1 MPRRKAIPHH
11 CFHQAR
17 DNEQIR
23 DHLPRAILGFFAT
36 TCTEAAARRV
46 GVVPGGWCSGLAW
59 AARPGRNSGTIRVKS
74 YFLRRLLLIPPT
86 LVGITLLVFV
96 ITRFVPGGPMERML
110 QEAAR
115 GAEQGGKRSSTTN
128 QAQGGLSEE
137 QLEEIEEQF
146 GLDQHV
152 LAAYGQWLGVLPR
165 EVRVSKGEFSERGDE
180 MIGGHIDPA
189 TTAEIVL
196 RGDGRLARVTRRGD
210 AVAGAVFAETGKPVA
225 GEGWKLRYETPQ
237 DRKDRYLRRNP
248 GAPGAPEYAPRAVI
262 YQTRFSGLLQGDM
275 GRSTVYND
283 PVHEMIFSRMPVA
296 VYFGLLTAVITYAVC
311 LPLGILKALKHRT
324 FIDSSTSV
332 LIFLGYSIPGF
343 ALGAILLVH
352 LGARMNLFPLFGLTS
367 PDFDQLGTLGK
378 IKDLAHHTVLPLL
391 CYLIGSFAVL
401 TMMTKNNLMDNL
413 AADYVRTA
421 VAKGASF
428 RRAVFG
434 HAFRNSMIPVA
445 TSLGDLVTVFI
456 GGSML
461 IETVFDIQ
469 GFGLLQYQS
478 VIARDV
484 PVIMGT
490 LAIAAFLMLL
500 GHVISDF
507 IVAMVDPR
515 IKFE

>member
-1 MPRRKAIPHH
+1 MRVRK
-11 CFHQAR
+11 
-17 DNEQIR
+17 
-23 DHLPRAILGFFAT
+23 
-36 TCTEAAARRV
+36 
-46 GVVPGGWCSGLAW
+46 PGSF
-59 AARPGRNSGTIRVKS
+59 PVKS

-86 LVGITLLVFV
+86 LLGITLLVFT
-96 ITRFVPGGPMERML
+96 ITRFVPGGPMDRML

-115 GAEQGGKRSSTTN
+115 GSEQGGKRTSSG

-146 GLDQHV
+146 GLNKPV
-152 LAAYGQWLGVLPR
+152 LVAYGQWLGVAPR
-165 EVRVSKGEFSERGDE
+165 EVRISKGEFSGRGDE
-180 MIGGHIDPA
+180 TIGGGIDPE
-189 TTAEIVL
+189 TTAEVVL
-196 RGDGRLARVTRRGD
+196 RGDGRVSRVKRQGD
-210 AVAGAVFAETGKPVA
+210 AVASAVFSEGGKPIA
-225 GEGWKLRYETPQ
+225 GDGWKVRYETGA
-237 DRKDRYLRRNP
+237 DRKARFKRRNP
-248 GAPGAPEYAPRAVI
+248 DSPAVPEYAPRAVI
-262 YQTRFSGLLQGDM
+262 YQTRFSGLLQGDL

-283 PVHEMIFSRMPVA
+283 PVHEMIFSRMPIA
-296 VYFGLLTAVITYAVC
+296 AYFGLLTAFITYAVC
-311 LPLGILKALKHRT
+311 LPLGVLKALKHRT

-352 LGARMNLFPLFGLTS
+352 LGARMSLFPLFGLTS
-367 PDFDQLGTLGK
+367 PDFDQLDTVGK
-378 IKDLAHHTVLPLL
+378 IKDLAHHTVLPLI
-391 CYLIGSFAVL
+391 CYIVGSFAML

-421 VAKGASF
+421 MAKGASF
-428 RRAVFG
+428 HKAVFG
-434 HAFRNSMIPVA
+434 HAFRNSMIPIA
-445 TSLGDLVTVFI
+445 TSLGDLVTIFI

-490 LAIAAFLMLL
+490 LTIAAFLMLI

>member
-1 MPRRKAIPHH
+1 M
-11 CFHQAR
+11 
-17 DNEQIR
+17 
-23 DHLPRAILGFFAT
+23 
-36 TCTEAAARRV
+36 
-46 GVVPGGWCSGLAW
+46 
-59 AARPGRNSGTIRVKS
+59 KS

-86 LVGITLLVFV
+86 LIGITLLVFT
-96 ITRFVPGGPMERML
+96 ITRFVPGGAIDQML

-115 GAEQGGKRSSTTN
+115 GADQGGQRSSSSS

-137 QLEEIEEQF
+137 QLEELEEQF
-146 GLDQHV
+146 GLDKKI
-152 LAAYGQWLGVLPR
+152 LFAYGQWLGVAPR
-165 EVRVSKGEFSERGDE
+165 EVSISKGEFGDRGDE
-180 MIGGHIDPA
+180 MIGSEIDPA
-189 TTAEIVL
+189 TTAEVVL
-196 RGDGRLARVTRRGD
+196 RGDGR
-210 AVAGAVFAETGKPVA
+210 AVLVKRADEKVVSAVFKETGEPIKA
-225 GEGWKLRYETPQ
+225 EGWEVRYETEKDRQ
-237 DRKDRYLRRNP
+237 DRYQRRNA
-248 GAPGAPEYAPRAVI
+248 GTDHAPGYRARAVI
-262 YQTRFSGLLQGDM
+262 YQTRYSGLIQGDLR
-275 GRSTVYND
+275 RSTVYND
-283 PVHEMIFSRMPVA
+283 PVHEMILERIPVA
-296 VYFGLLTAVITYAVC
+296 AYFGLLTAFITYSIC

-324 FIDSSTSV
+324 FIDSASSV

-352 LGARMNLFPLFGLTS
+352 LGARMNLFPLFGMVS
-367 PDFDQLGTLGK
+367 ADFDQLSRWDQ
-378 IKDLAHHTVLPLL
+378 IKDLAHHTVLPLT
-391 CYLIGSFAVL
+391 CYIVGSFAML

-434 HAFRNSMIPVA
+434 HAFRNSMIPIA
-445 TSLGDLVTVFI
+445 TSLGSLVEVFI
-456 GGSML
+456 VGSML

-469 GFGLLQYQS
+469 GFGLLQYQA

-490 LAIAAFLMLL
+490 VTIAAFLMLI

>member
-1 MPRRKAIPHH
+1 M
-11 CFHQAR
+11 
-17 DNEQIR
+17 
-23 DHLPRAILGFFAT
+23 
-36 TCTEAAARRV
+36 
-46 GVVPGGWCSGLAW
+46 
-59 AARPGRNSGTIRVKS
+59 KS

-86 LVGITLLVFV
+86 MIGITLLVFT
-96 ITRFVPGGPMERML
+96 ITRFVPGGPLDRML
-110 QEAAR
+110 QEASR
-115 GAEQGGKRSSTTN
+115 GADSGGKRASSS

-146 GLDQHV
+146 GLDKNV
-152 LAAYGQWLGVLPR
+152 LFAYCQWLGVAPR
-165 EVRVSKGEFSERGDE
+165 EVRISKGEYGDRGDE
-180 MIGGHIDPA
+180 LIGSEIDPA
-189 TTAEIVL
+189 TTAEVVL
-196 RGDGRLARVTRRGD
+196 RGDGRAVLVKRAND
-210 AVAGAVFAETGKPVA
+210 AVASALFKDTGQAVSSED
-225 GEGWKLRYETPQ
+225 WKVRYETEKDRQ
-237 DRKDRYLRRNP
+237 DRYQRRNSSGEKP
-248 GAPGAPEYAPRAVI
+248 PSYPPRAVI
-262 YQTRFSGLLQGDM
+262 YQTRFSGLLQGDL

-283 PVHEMIFSRMPVA
+283 PVHDMILSRMPIA
-296 VYFGLLTAVITYAVC
+296 AYFGLLTAILTYAVC

-324 FIDSSTSV
+324 FIDNSSSV

-352 LGARMNLFPLFGLTS
+352 LGARMNLFPLSGLTS
-367 PDFDQLGTLGK
+367 PDFHQLDQWGQ
-378 IKDLAHHTVLPLL
+378 IKDIAHHTALPLV
-391 CYLIGSFAVL
+391 CYMIGSFAML

-428 RRAVFG
+428 RKAVFG

-445 TSLGDLVTVFI
+445 TSLGSLVEIFI

-461 IETVFDIQ
+461 IENVFDIQ

-484 PVIMGT
+484 PLIMGT
-490 LAIAAFLMLL
+490 LTIAAFLMLIGNVL
-500 GHVISDF
+500 SDL

>member
-1 MPRRKAIPHH
+1 
-11 CFHQAR
+11 
-17 DNEQIR
+17 
-23 DHLPRAILGFFAT
+23 
-36 TCTEAAARRV
+36 
-46 GVVPGGWCSGLAW
+46 
-59 AARPGRNSGTIRVKS
+59 VKS

-86 LVGITLLVFV
+86 LVGITLLVFT
-96 ITRFVPGGPMERML
+96 ITRFVPGGPLDRML
-110 QEAAR
+110 QEATR
-115 GAEQGGKRSSTTN
+115 GADQSGKRGSSS

-137 QLEEIEEQF
+137 QLEELEEQF
-146 GLDQHV
+146 GLNKNV
-152 LAAYGQWLGVLPR
+152 IVAYCQWLGIAPR
-165 EVRVSKGEFSERGDE
+165 EVRISKGEYGDQGDE
-180 MIGGHIDPA
+180 KIGTSIDSE
-189 TTAEIVL
+189 TTAEVVL
-196 RGDGRLARVTRRGD
+196 RGDGRPVLVKRSGEKIES
-210 AVAGAVFAETGKPVA
+210 AVFLETQKPVA
-225 GEGWKLRYETPQ
+225 EEGWKVRYETKLDRQ
-237 DRKDRYLRRNP
+237 DRFKRRNT
-248 GAPGAPEYAPRAVI
+248 GGGQAPDYSPRAVI
-262 YQTRFSGLLQGDM
+262 YQTRVSGLLQGDL

-283 PVHEMIFSRMPVA
+283 PVHEMIFARMPIA
-296 VYFGLLTAVITYAVC
+296 IYFGLLTAFITYAVC
-311 LPLGILKALKHRT
+311 LPLGVLKALKHRT
-324 FIDSSTSV
+324 FLDSASSV

-352 LGARMNLFPLFGLTS
+352 FGARMNLFPLFGLTS
-367 PDFDQLGTLGK
+367 ADFDQLGTFEK

-391 CYLIGSFAVL
+391 CYIIGSFAGL

-421 VAKGASF
+421 MAKGTSF
-428 RRAVFG
+428 RKAVFG

-490 LAIAAFLMLL
+490 LTIAAFLMLI

>member
-1 MPRRKAIPHH
+1 M
-11 CFHQAR
+11 
-17 DNEQIR
+17 
-23 DHLPRAILGFFAT
+23 
-36 TCTEAAARRV
+36 
-46 GVVPGGWCSGLAW
+46 
-59 AARPGRNSGTIRVKS
+59 KS

-86 LVGITLLVFV
+86 LVGITLLVFT
-96 ITRFVPGGPMERML
+96 ITRFVPGGPLDRML
-110 QEAAR
+110 QEATR
-115 GAEQGGKRSSTTN
+115 GADQSGKRGSSS

-137 QLEEIEEQF
+137 QLEELEEQF
-146 GLDQHV
+146 GLNKNV
-152 LAAYGQWLGVLPR
+152 IVAYCQWLGIAPR
-165 EVRVSKGEFSERGDE
+165 EVRISKGEYGDQGDE
-180 MIGGHIDPA
+180 KIGTSIDSE
-189 TTAEIVL
+189 TTAEVVL
-196 RGDGRLARVTRRGD
+196 RGDGRPVLVKRSGEKIES
-210 AVAGAVFAETGKPVA
+210 AVFLETQKPVA
-225 GEGWKLRYETPQ
+225 EEGWKVRYETKLDRQ
-237 DRKDRYLRRNP
+237 DRFKRRNT
-248 GAPGAPEYAPRAVI
+248 GGGQAPDYSPRAVI
-262 YQTRFSGLLQGDM
+262 YQTRVSGLLQGDL

-283 PVHEMIFSRMPVA
+283 PVHEMIFARMPIA
-296 VYFGLLTAVITYAVC
+296 IYFGLLTAFITYAVC
-311 LPLGILKALKHRT
+311 LPLGVLKALKHRT
-324 FIDSSTSV
+324 FLDSASSV

-352 LGARMNLFPLFGLTS
+352 FGARMNLFPLFGLTS
-367 PDFDQLGTLGK
+367 ADFDQLGTFEK

-391 CYLIGSFAVL
+391 CYIIGSFAGL

-421 VAKGASF
+421 MAKGTSF
-428 RRAVFG
+428 RKAVFG

-490 LAIAAFLMLL
+490 LTIAAFLMLI